1 MENCDID
8 ESTAHELSYHIYPTD
23 EVRPENAEV
32 FFREC
37 MKNHDGK
44 IPVIHQSDREVICDL
59 FLRDVKIRGKV
70 KKFISET
77 YVKEKIINLFF

>member
-8 ESTAHELSYHIYPTD
+8 ESTAYELSYHIYPTD

-44 IPVIHQSDREVICDL
+44 IPVIHHSDREVICDL
-59 FLRDVKIRGKV
+59 FLQDVKIRGKV

-77 YVKEKIINLFF
+77 HVKEKIINLFF